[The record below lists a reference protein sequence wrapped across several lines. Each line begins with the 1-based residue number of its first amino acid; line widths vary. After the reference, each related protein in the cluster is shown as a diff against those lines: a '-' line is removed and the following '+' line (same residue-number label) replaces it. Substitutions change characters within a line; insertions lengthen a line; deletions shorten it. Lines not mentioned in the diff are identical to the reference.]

1 MKISKS
7 KIGFLAKIVTYGF
20 GLAILSNGTSNLAI
34 AQSFQFN
41 EGVSAIVNDVPITSF
56 DVRQRVRYLF
66 ARQNITQPTDEI
78 ISQAATQALDALINE
93 RLQLQEAKRFKLNI
107 SDAEVDRII
116 EGRVK
121 ANGGTLQQLYSDL
134 NASGLSVASY
144 RDTVR
149 AEVAWQRIVVGR
161 FGSRVK
167 VSPDRV
173 KEAVSRIQAS
183 ANKTQYSVSEIFI
196 ESPTP
201 EEDAQTLKGA
211 QTLVQKLR
219 AGDSFKTTAEIYSY
233 APSAATGGN
242 IGWVLA
248 GELRPEVAAVVD
260 KVEIG
265 QVSDPIKVQGG
276 YMIIG
281 VAGKHEAKDLTTT
294 YTLKQIS
301 KNLSANS
308 DDATT
313 RKIQAQLLASKSQVK
328 GNCANIERVAKA
340 NGLSA
345 NNLGSIED
353 KDLTPELLTAISNL
367 PQGGSTE
374 IMRTKNG
381 LNITF
386 MCEKVISG
394 EDIPTAEQ
402 IEDNLHDQ
410 ELNLIARR
418 YLRDIRRD
426 AAIVKR

>member
-1 MKISKS
+1 S
-7 KIGFLAKIVTYGF
+7 
-20 GLAILSNGTSNLAI
+20 
-34 AQSFQFN
+34 
-41 EGVSAIVNDVPITSF
+41 
-56 DVRQRVRYLF
+56 
-66 ARQNITQPTDEI
+66 
-78 ISQAATQALDALINE
+78 
-93 RLQLQEAKRFKLNI
+93 
-107 SDAEVDRII
+107 
-116 EGRVK
+116 
-121 ANGGTLQQLYSDL
+121 
-134 NASGLSVASY
+134 SGLSVASY

-260 KVEIG
+260 KVETG

-301 KNLSANS
+301 KNLAANS
-308 DDATT
+308 DDANT
-313 RKIQAQLLASKSQVK
+313 RKVQSQLLASKSQVK

-353 KDLTPELLTAISNL
+353 KDLNPELLAAISNL